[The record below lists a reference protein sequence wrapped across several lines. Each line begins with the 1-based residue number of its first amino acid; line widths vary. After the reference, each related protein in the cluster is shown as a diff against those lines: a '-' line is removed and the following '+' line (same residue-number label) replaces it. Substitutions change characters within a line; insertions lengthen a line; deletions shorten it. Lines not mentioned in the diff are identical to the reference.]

1 MDRLGTLI
9 LRVLT
14 VVLLVRMCD
23 TQRDLTGGKQDSA
36 NTRTLWDQGLARPR
50 SQGDSA
56 EVTKDGYSARP
67 PSVTSYRTH
76 QNSSPIGRG
85 TQPRLPQSRN
95 APSTQGN
102 RHTTVVGSSIPVA
115 LQEKDAVTHHGNAT
129 LTRDNTRV
137 STKQRVTYPSQH
149 RARINSRQS
158 SVTNGDSK
166 HRAAGSRRLLGP
178 NVCGGHCCSGWAIAP
193 GTNRC
198 IKPDCQPPCQNRG
211 SCSRPHT
218 CVCRS
223 GFQGPRC
230 EEVAPE
236 QVYVRT
242 GSSRALRPLPPSS
255 TLLNHRR
262 PEDSQG
268 RNTSR
273 GQLPRQLPESEGQP
287 LSATQIRPGHAES
300 SSHQTGTS
308 RTVKRY
314 PSPNGQITS
323 NALPNG
329 NGQLHVSQQPAST
342 PQSFNSAV
350 DPKGA
355 NLTANID
362 RIKIVFTP
370 MICKRVCRSGQ
381 CFNSCEKGDTTTIYS
396 ENTQSQVSKS
406 GFRMYF
412 CQIPCMSGGH
422 CIGRDQC
429 WCPSNSTGKF
439 CHLPAPPP
447 GKHST
452 ARKESGHSGRNSS
465 HTMYTL
471 PLSNQLAS
479 MHPSLVNVHIQ
490 HPPEAE
496 VQIHQV
502 ARVKPDQVSPGSE
515 QNSINGWQSVRS
527 VQQRSQA
534 GDGHGSSRQ
543 HGSTSGNGDVH
554 SRLHNRLNGHVGRC
568 FQETIDGQCGK
579 PLPGLTKQDDCC
591 GSVGAS
597 WGLNK
602 CTACPP
608 KPAYAVIANGKV
620 ECPKG
625 YKKMNQTHCQD
636 INECLMSGICRNAMC
651 LNTRGSYRCTC
662 APGYMLDTSRSHCIS
677 DKAVSVTPGM
687 CYRSVSGGTCSLPL
701 SQHITKQIC
710 CCSRVGRAWGQGC
723 ERCPLPDTDHFKEIC
738 PAGHGYTYSLS
749 DIQISL
755 RQAEEEELAQ
765 TSHTQHEH
773 HRTSDA
779 QQTVRVPTDV
789 GTVRT
794 LPAVTEAPPKF
805 PVDVVVKATP
815 HSPVNL
821 IPEVLETAPIN
832 VATQVTDIDR
842 CSATPNVC
850 GPGVCVPV
858 QGGYT
863 CYCSN
868 GFHLNTLQTR
878 CVDIDECK
886 RDPCEGKGHCVNSV
900 GSYTCYCYTG
910 YSQVITQ
917 NRRSCQDVNECDMP
931 NKCPGSVCI
940 NTEGSF
946 TCKCENGYTMS
957 RRGQCEDIDECRNP
971 STCPSGRCINT
982 PGSFQCLSCDA
993 GYRAQSGRCIDVNEC
1008 LVPGTCAN
1016 GRCVNS
1022 EGSYRCSCSP
1032 GYQAT
1037 PDSGSCQDVDECLLP
1052 GVCSHGNCVNLEGS
1066 YRCSCNL
1073 GYQESPDSKS
1083 CEDINECATRNVC
1096 PSGICTN
1103 SEGSYSCT
1111 SCRPGYRK
1119 SADGQTC
1126 EDINECALASVC
1138 PGGVCTNTLG
1148 SYTCLQCRK
1157 GYRLSL
1163 EKQRCE
1169 DINECASPSICLIG
1183 ICTNTNGSYFCTT
1196 CPIGYRPAADR
1207 QSCEDID
1214 ECASFNAC
1222 PAGICTNTEGSFS
1235 CTSCGPG
1242 YRISEDGHQCEDID
1256 ECAVPGV
1263 CFNGVCNNN
1272 PGSYSCITC
1281 GTGYRP
1287 SADASTC
1294 EDEDECLLP
1303 GVCSHGNCVNLE
1315 GSHRCS
1321 CNLGY
1326 QESPDSKSCEDI
1338 DECAVPGVCF
1348 NGVCN
1353 NNPGSYSCI
1362 TCGTG
1367 YRPSA
1372 DASTCE
1378 DVDECSLANVCPGRL
1393 CKNTQGSFYCRSCEE
1408 GYELSEDGYGCEDVD
1423 ECLSPGAC
1431 PTGVCSNT
1439 EGSYTCTTCDG
1450 GYKLSADKGSCEDQN
1465 ECDDAD
1471 SCVGGDCI
1479 NTPGSYSCSCP
1490 HGYEL
1495 IDGSTCRDVNECLSP
1510 DICGLSGECLNAEG
1524 SFFCL
1529 CSPGYTIVGDGMGCQ
1544 DVDECSEG
1552 TMCSRGQCL
1561 NTDGSFQ
1568 CVCETGYKFSHE
1580 AGDCEDMDECKEY
1593 GTGICGTWRCENT
1606 LGSYRC
1612 FMGCASGVY
1621 GEDARDCDIDECTNK
1636 TICGKHGICENMDGS
1651 YRCLCDQG
1659 YTSPPGNPEC
1669 VDINECEMST
1679 ALCGTAFCENV
1690 EGTFLCLCPNE
1701 NEEFNPLTSQCHNPL
1716 LTGQGRGGISRDYV
1730 LSADEK
1736 ERKECYYNLEDD
1748 NFCDN
1753 VLSRNTTMQECCC
1766 TVGAGWGDNCEIY
1779 PCPPAGRVEYDE
1791 LCPHGKGVLS
1801 VDSPSLGL
1809 AQQLFKDADECEMF
1823 GSEIC
1828 TDGSCVNI
1836 YSGYSCY
1843 CRMGY
1848 YYDTIRLA
1856 CLDHNECE
1864 VEDTCVD
1871 GTCVN
1876 TPGSFNCFCSP
1887 PLLLDS
1893 TRRRCIAANFTDE
1906 DHLNPDERIHM
1917 EICWQRL
1924 TENSMC
1930 SNPLLNKRTTYTEC
1944 CCLYGVAWGDQCAF
1958 CPSRLSAHYA
1968 TLCNKPQRGL
1978 EGADGHRER
1987 PGYEY
1992 GPDSP
1997 VYGPGYGDI
2006 AGGQY
2011 YHNLGPEYGPQ
2022 DPHTGIIFP
2031 GQDPTDDYGSRE
2043 RARVPVL
2050 RPREFAPRLVDPYRD
2065 RYDGFEGLRAEE
2077 CGILNGCENGRC
2089 VRVREGY
2096 TCDCFDGFELDLAK
2110 MACIDINECEDISD
2124 KVPLCQNGACVNT
2137 EGSYKCTCLSG
2148 FVASSQPHQCIPEA
2162 PETEQEAGQ

>member
-1 MDRLGTLI
+1 
-9 LRVLT
+9 
-14 VVLLVRMCD
+14 
-23 TQRDLTGGKQDSA
+23 
-36 NTRTLWDQGLARPR
+36 
-50 SQGDSA
+50 
-56 EVTKDGYSARP
+56 
-67 PSVTSYRTH
+67 
-76 QNSSPIGRG
+76 
-85 TQPRLPQSRN
+85 
-95 APSTQGN
+95 
-102 RHTTVVGSSIPVA
+102 
-115 LQEKDAVTHHGNAT
+115 
-129 LTRDNTRV
+129 
-137 STKQRVTYPSQH
+137 
-149 RARINSRQS
+149 
-158 SVTNGDSK
+158 
-166 HRAAGSRRLLGP
+166 
-178 NVCGGHCCSGWAIAP
+178 
-193 GTNRC
+193 
-198 IKPDCQPPCQNRG
+198 CQPPCQNRG

-242 GSSRALRPLPPSS
+242 KGAIRKADVPEVVQKCERRMSCIY
-255 TLLNHRR
+255 LL
-262 PEDSQG
+262 
-268 RNTSR
+268 
-273 GQLPRQLPESEGQP
+273 
-287 LSATQIRPGHAES
+287 LSAPSNPININKNVAPINIHSTQIRPGHAES

-723 ERCPLPDTDHFKEIC
+723 ERCPLPDTADHFKEIC

-779 QQTVRVPTDV
+779 QQTVRVPTANV
-789 GTVRT
+789 NILKFTSPHPPQFSEK

-805 PVDVVVKATP
+805 PGASQWFSRPPRSQSMQSNTSSHIIPTVNAISDIVVTSEPQK
-815 HSPVNL
+815 
-821 IPEVLETAPIN
+821 ETE
-832 VATQVTDIDR
+832 DIDR

-878 CVDIDECK
+878 CVADIDECK

-993 GYRAQSGRCIDVNEC
+993 GYRAQSGRCIDV
-1008 LVPGTCAN
+1008 
-1016 GRCVNS
+1016 
-1022 EGSYRCSCSP
+1022 
-1032 GYQAT
+1032 
-1037 PDSGSCQDVDECLLP
+1037 DECLLP

-1083 CEDINECATRNVC
+1083 
-1096 PSGICTN
+1096 
-1103 SEGSYSCT
+1103 
-1111 SCRPGYRK
+1111 
-1119 SADGQTC
+1119 
-1126 EDINECALASVC
+1126 
-1138 PGGVCTNTLG
+1138 
-1148 SYTCLQCRK
+1148 
-1157 GYRLSL
+1157 
-1163 EKQRCE
+1163 
-1169 DINECASPSICLIG
+1169 
-1183 ICTNTNGSYFCTT
+1183 
-1196 CPIGYRPAADR
+1196 
-1207 QSCEDID
+1207 
-1214 ECASFNAC
+1214 
-1222 PAGICTNTEGSFS
+1222 
-1235 CTSCGPG
+1235 
-1242 YRISEDGHQCEDID
+1242 
-1256 ECAVPGV
+1256 
-1263 CFNGVCNNN
+1263 
-1272 PGSYSCITC
+1272 
-1281 GTGYRP
+1281 
-1287 SADASTC
+1287 
-1294 EDEDECLLP
+1294 
-1303 GVCSHGNCVNLE
+1303 
-1315 GSHRCS
+1315 
-1321 CNLGY
+1321 
-1326 QESPDSKSCEDI
+1326 
-1338 DECAVPGVCF
+1338 
-1348 NGVCN
+1348 
-1353 NNPGSYSCI
+1353 
-1362 TCGTG
+1362 
-1367 YRPSA
+1367 
-1372 DASTCE
+1372 CE

-1544 DVDECSEG
+1544 APDVDECSEG

-1621 GEDARDCDIDECTNK
+1621 GEDARDCEDIDECTNK

-1716 LTGQGRGGISRDYV
+1716 LTVHFTEIHLGVPIFPT
-1730 LSADEK
+1730 DEK

-1809 AQQLFKDADECEMF
+1809 AQQLFKAFPDADECEMF

-2162 PETEQEAGQ
+2162 